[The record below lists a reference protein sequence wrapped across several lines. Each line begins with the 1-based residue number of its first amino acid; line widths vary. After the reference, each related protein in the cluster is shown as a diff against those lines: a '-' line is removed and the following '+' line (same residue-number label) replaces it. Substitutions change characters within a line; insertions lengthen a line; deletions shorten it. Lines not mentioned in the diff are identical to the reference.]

1 MPNLPISGL
10 PVVTVPNRSYSVAA
24 VSASVTSQ
32 MTLSQVAAAIS
43 SSFTASQAISASYAV
58 SASYEINIETSS
70 SYADTAS
77 FVTGSNVYGP
87 FGSNSIISSS
97 YAVSASYAPI
107 QVSASYATTA
117 SYALNANVFP
127 YTGSALIT
135 GSLGVTGSVLFT
147 GSFSAG
153 TVYVGNA
160 GGNSSTNVAVGRVSL
175 ASNTSGVQNTAI
187 GEAVLTSN
195 TTGIQNTAVG
205 QSSLSTVAGGSRN
218 VAIGYQTIVG
228 VAGDENTGV
237 GTEALQVTTGTRNT
251 GLGFRSGFYFT
262 SGNNNTIVGSYTGSF
277 GMPAVNNNIIISD
290 GTGDVKF
297 WYNSGSSGVIEL
309 LDNIQVTGSVSQTS
323 VTNSLIKANASGQ
336 LVAAVGGQDYT
347 PTAYLSA
354 YHTASLFALVENTP
368 LTMSYSTTDFSYG
381 GITISGSYSDKI
393 KIDNAGVYN
402 IQFSAQTSKTS
413 GTSTTFYIWLAKNG
427 VEVSSSNTG
436 VTLAGGAN
444 DVSIPAWNFYV
455 SASAGD
461 YYQLMFAVT
470 HNNGVIQYLPSGSV
484 GLIGPAVPSILLT
497 VNRVG

>member
-10 PVVTVPNRSYSVAA
+10 PVVTVPNRSYTIAA

-97 YAVSASYAPI
+97 YAVSASFAPI

-262 SGNNNTIVGSYTGSF
+262 SGNNNTILGSYTGSF

-297 WYNSGSSGVIEL
+297 WYNSGSGGVIEL
-309 LDNIQVTGSVSQTS
+309 LDNIQVTGSISQTS

-336 LVAAVGGQDYT
+336 LVAAVGGTDYT
-347 PTAYLSA
+347 PPAYLSA
-354 YHTASLFALVENTP
+354 FHTASLTVPSPNTP
-368 LTMSYSTTDFSYG
+368 NTMSFSTVDFAQG
-381 GITISGSYSDKI
+381 VTVSGSWNDKI
-393 KIDNAGVYN
+393 KVTNGGIYN
-402 IQFSAQTSKTS
+402 LQFSAATTKTT
-413 GTSTTFYIWLAKNG
+413 GTTATVDIWLRKN
-427 VEVSSSNTG
+427 ESDLSYTNTI
-436 VTLAGGAN
+436 VTLAGGSN
-444 DVSIPAWNFYV
+444 DFAVPAWNFFL

-461 YYQLMFAVT
+461 YYQLMFASPT
-470 HNNGVIQYLPSGSV
+470 TNPYIAYAASGSTGV
-484 GLIGPAVPSILLT
+484 AVQVPSVILT